1 MSSPSIPLRLLAA
14 SAALLVLAGCAS
26 SEPTSDAAASAQATA
41 AESQTSG
48 NAGLESAQTAVPE
61 ANGSEYG
68 AERLHLALGEQGGWT
83 YANTDDLAFGVAI
96 TNMTWYPVCD
106 GDMYMAVESPANGRY
121 VELTMEITTATD
133 YVSALGH
140 EMAVFWNDWVSET
153 ADGRLVDNS
162 SSSLTCLPWRQ
173 ASRLDH
179 LLLASSRQHAS
190 LLTSRRVP
198 PLSPG
203 TRRVT
208 GVLVGICPLP
218 KPEVALHEAIVEIL
232 REYPEGLTSRELANA
247 VNEAGKYRRKD
258 GAPVPPSQIAART
271 HNYADTFE
279 RIGDR
284 IRLAPR

>member
-96 TNMTWYPVCD
+96 TNMTWDPVCD

-162 SSSLTCLPWRQ
+162 SSSLTCLPME
-173 ASRLDH
+173 AGFPAGP
-179 LLLASSRQHAS
+179 LA
-190 LLTSRRVP
+190 
-198 PLSPG
+198 PG
-203 TRRVT
+203 FQQTARFV
-208 GVLVGICPLP
+208 VDV
-218 KPEVALHEAIVEIL
+218 
-232 REYPEGLTSRELANA
+232 PEGATTIAWNPK
-247 VNEAGKYRRKD
+247 GD
-258 GAPVPPSQIAART
+258 GGLSWDLPVA
-271 HNYADTFE
+271 
-279 RIGDR
+279 
-284 IRLAPR
+284 